1 MSRLYAS
8 ISPRV
13 PDRQGNMWL
22 LACLNLYHVK
32 PVERRERKEQTFNDT
47 KRHLLLL
54 LTWYINAREAKKSV
68 SARHSAFVPSN
79 NFIIIEEGRML
90 ASEQRAISTKTA
102 ALHILSR

>member
-8 ISPRV
+8 ISPTV
-13 PDRQGNMWL
+13 PDCQGNTWL

-32 PVERRERKEQTFNDT
+32 PVERSKHKEHTFND

-54 LTWYINAREAKKSV
+54 LTLHINAGEAKKSI
-68 SARHSAFVPSN
+68 SARHSAFVPGN
-79 NFIIIEEGRML
+79 NFIIIEEGRVL

-102 ALHILSR
+102 DLHILSR